1 MKGNKIAKR
10 YAIAL
15 FSLAQS
21 DAALEKLKMDINFIE
36 GICKNRDFRAML
48 GSPVIKPVI
57 KRAIFKEIFE
67 GAIGSE
73 TILYLNMLL
82 ENHREGMLLDICY
95 SFFDLYNKHNHIVN
109 VFVTSAVKLNDAERN
124 SIVQLVKAATKC
136 DVVLNETINEKLLG
150 GFILRYEDTQVDS
163 SVSTQLL
170 KVKQQLTQR
179 IQ

>member
-10 YAIAL
+10 YALAL
-15 FSLAQS
+15 FSLAKS
-21 DAALEKLKMDINFIE
+21 DAELEKLKMDINMIE
-36 GICKNRDFRAML
+36 EICKNRDFRAML
-48 GSPVIKPVI
+48 ASPVIKPAI
-57 KRAIFKEIFE
+57 KRAIFKEVFE

-82 ENHREGMLLDICY
+82 ENHREGLLLDICY
-95 SFFDLYNKHNHIVN
+95 SFNELYNMHNHIVN
-109 VFVTSAVKLNDAERN
+109 VFVTSAVKLSDAER
-124 SIVQLVKAATKC
+124 SKIIQLVKEATKC
-136 DVVLNETINEKLLG
+136 EVVLNETINEALLG
-150 GFILRYEDTQVDS
+150 GFILRYGDTQVDS

>member
-10 YAIAL
+10 YAVAL

-21 DAALEKLKMDINFIE
+21 DAALEKLKMDVSFIE

-48 GSPVIKPVI
+48 SSPVIKPII
-57 KRAIFKEIFE
+57 KKTIFKEIFE
-67 GAIGSE
+67 GAIGNE

-95 SFFDLYNKHNHIVN
+95 TFNDLYNKHKHIVN
-109 VFVTSAVKLNDAERN
+109 VFVTSAVKLSDTERN
-124 SIVQLVKAATKC
+124 SIVKLVKEATKC
-136 DVVLNETINEKLLG
+136 DVILNEAINEKLLG
-150 GFILRYEDTQVDS
+150 GFILRYEDTQVDN

>member
-10 YAIAL
+10 YALAL
-15 FSLAQS
+15 FSLAKN
-21 DAALEKLKMDINFIE
+21 DAELEKLKMDINFIE

-48 GSPVIKPVI
+48 GSPVMRAEI
-57 KRAIFKEIFE
+57 KRNIFKEIFE
-67 GAIGSE
+67 GAVNAQ

-82 ENHREGMLLDICY
+82 ENHREGMLTDICY
-95 SFFDLYNKHNHIVN
+95 SFHDLYNSHKHIVN
-109 VFVTSAVKLNDAERN
+109 AFVTSAVQLNDAEK
-124 SIVQLVKAATKC
+124 SKIIQLVKEATKC
-136 DVVLNETINEKLLG
+136 DVILNETINEALIG
-150 GFILRYEDTQVDS
+150 GFVLRYGDTQIDN

>member
-10 YAIAL
+10 YALAL
-15 FSLAQS
+15 FSLAKN
-21 DAALEKLKMDINFIE
+21 DAELEKLKMDINFVE

-48 GSPVIKPVI
+48 GSPVMRSEI
-57 KRAIFKEIFE
+57 KRNIFKEIFE
-67 GAIGSE
+67 GAVATQ

-82 ENHREGMLLDICY
+82 ENHREGILQDICY
-95 SFFDLYNKHNHIVN
+95 SFNELYNQHKHIVN
-109 VFVTSAVKLNDAERN
+109 VFVTSAVRLSETEK
-124 SIVQLVKAATKC
+124 VKITQMVKEATKC
-136 DVVLNETINEKLLG
+136 DVILNETINEALIG
-150 GFILRYEDTQVDS
+150 GFILRYGDTQVDN